1 MTILLGIAA
10 FFAFLAF
17 LFFFRLLNCI
27 RRRHYLRASTS
38 CCICIVSAAVAVAA
52 TLFVVSYVGYVRLT
66 EEQVVAQLEFR
77 RINPEEFQARL
88 MSDGENDRFYVLRG
102 DEWQID
108 ARVITWTPPATILGL
123 DPVYQLERLSGR
135 YAEIDREQSEARTV
149 HSLVPASPVDIWTI
163 ARRFPALTPGIDAY
177 YGTATYVPIADGAR
191 YTVSLSRDALIARPG
206 NDKARQALG
215 AWRGN

>member
-1 MTILLGIAA
+1 MSMLLGIAV
-10 FFAFLAF
+10 FCAFLAF
-17 LFFFRLLNCI
+17 FFFFRLLNCL
-27 RRRHYLRASTS
+27 RRRHFVRATTS
-38 CCICIVSAAVAVAA
+38 CCACLVSATIAFAA

-66 EEQVVAQLEFR
+66 AEQIVAQLEFR

-88 MSDGENDRFYVLRG
+88 MVDGENDRFYVLRG

-108 ARVITWTPPATILGL
+108 ARVISWTPPATILGL

-135 YAEIDREQSEARTV
+135 YADIDREQSDVRTV
-149 HSLVPASPVDIWTI
+149 HSLAPASPLDLWAI

-177 YGTATYVPIADGAR
+177 YGTATYVPVADGAR
-191 YTVSLSRDALIARPG
+191 FSVSLSRDALIARPE
-206 NDKARQALG
+206 NDRARQALG